1 MVWRYVC
8 PKNPDCQSLCCYWK
22 KKSEGGPLQASRLV
36 DLDGFQVSLDVLAH
50 LRVEHVVVGRVT
62 SAEGGSNDLAA
73 QVVRRR
79 DARGGGKENSPRT
92 EAGEEDDQLGEQKTG
107 DRNDED
113 H

>member
-1 MVWRYVC
+1 M
-8 PKNPDCQSLCCYWK
+8 
-22 KKSEGGPLQASRLV
+22 
-36 DLDGFQVSLDVLAH
+36 LAH

-62 SAEGGSNDLAA
+62 SAERGSNDLSA

-79 DARGGGKENSPRT
+79 HARGGGKENSPRT
-92 EAGEEDDQLGEQKTG
+92 ETGEEDGKLGEQKTG